1 MSGRKLKIAIVDDN
15 PEVLELLKDK
25 LGDQFEDIEIL
36 DFEDP
41 EEAARVI
48 EAEDHI
54 DALVT
59 DLKMP
64 NLNGKELAK
73 KIHEKKSEV
82 PVYMRTGFSDE
93 LTDEDIEEAGISDV
107 LSKLDEDS
115 LLMDLI
121 ESLKTTEV

>member
-1 MSGRKLKIAIVDDN
+1 MSKRPIKIAIVDN
-15 PEVLELLKDK
+15 PEVLELLKEK
-25 LGDQFEDIEIL
+25 LGDQFEDIIIM
-36 DFEDP
+36 DFDDP
-41 EEAARVI
+41 EEAARAI

-64 NLNGKELAK
+64 GLNGKELAK
-73 KIHEKKSEV
+73 KVHEKKSNV

-93 LTDEDIEEAGISDV
+93 VTEEDKEDAGINDV

-121 ESLKTTEV
+121 ESLKTTDV

>member
-1 MSGRKLKIAIVDDN
+1 MSKRPIKIAIVDDN
-15 PEVLELLKDK
+15 PEVLELLKEK
-25 LGDQFEDIEIL
+25 LGDQFEDIIIM
-36 DFEDP
+36 DFDDP
-41 EEAARVI
+41 EEAARAI

-64 NLNGKELAK
+64 GLNGKELAK
-73 KIHEKKSEV
+73 KVHEKKSNV

-93 LTDEDIEEAGISDV
+93 VTEEDKEDAGINDV

-121 ESLKTTEV
+121 ESLKTTDV